1 MNERLGEVLE
11 QYEQRLKT
19 LRRAASQA
27 PTVEHALFT
36 GFEDWERQLL
46 FKLAPRLAGEGC
58 LIVAVAGGTNTGKST
73 VFNSLLGASISPVSP
88 YGAYTKHPVIAA
100 PPSRSEQALEPGTLL
115 PDAFAPIVLDS
126 VPAEAVTDP
135 RQAGMA
141 LFVARSDALPDR
153 IVLLDTPDIDSVVK
167 ENWEL
172 AKSIR
177 EAGDV
182 LVAVLT
188 GQKYADSIVVE
199 FFQEALRSGRLVIP
213 LMNMADDAPSDHEVT
228 RRQLGEFLNYIC
240 VEEGDAAFS
249 PPAFIM
255 PRLPENERATPPQP
269 CALDKSTT
277 TLMAY
282 LESLDAV
289 NLKRKILGDS
299 LTGFAFRAD
308 DFLQRAGIF
317 AAALDQCIGE
327 LRNMAHQAAAEYDAR
342 PGREFLT
349 VVYDFIQK
357 NARGPDRVLSAAT
370 AKVVRLPGWVFS
382 KTRLLFSRKVEA
394 GMSEQDMDKQQR
406 AMLEEILNRLYG
418 EYVQR
423 GGAYF
428 RQFCPEA
435 APSFEAALRE
445 LDPAVLATTIA
456 SQTLRT
462 EGYMAAYREYAYQ
475 DLEARWADRSF
486 RWKVKLFYDLGLLG
500 SWAGV
505 LVLLWAKGWA
515 PHLPLSEILASFG
528 VPVIQ
533 HTVTYGALYLW
544 GDKLSGLIDKW
555 QNLQREAFERAIAE
569 HLTAPAMSVLTSA
582 RRLPRTSQP

>member
-1 MNERLGEVLE
+1 LER
-11 QYEQRLKT
+11 
-19 LRRAASQA
+19 
-27 PTVEHALFT
+27 
-36 GFEDWERQLL
+36 
-46 FKLAPRLAGEGC
+46 
-58 LIVAVAGGTNTGKST
+58 GK
-73 VFNSLLGASISPVSP
+73 
-88 YGAYTKHPVIAA
+88 
-100 PPSRSEQALEPGTLL
+100 LL
-115 PDAFAPIVLDS
+115 PEAFTPIDFGS
-126 VPAEAVTDP
+126 AAADAVTDSG
-135 RQAGMA
+135 QAGMA
-141 LFVARSDALPDR
+141 LFVARFDALPDR
-153 IVLLDTPDIDSVVK
+153 IVLLDTPDIDSVAR

-172 AKSIR
+172 AKGIR

-199 FFQEALRSGRLVIP
+199 FFREALRSGRLVIP
-213 LMNMADDAPSDHEVT
+213 LMNMADDASSGYEVT
-228 RRQLGEFLNYIC
+228 RRQLGEFLNY
-240 VEEGDAAFS
+240 VREENGGGVFS
-249 PPAFIM
+249 PPAFVM
-255 PRLPENERATPPQP
+255 PRLSGDERGKPPQP
-269 CALDKSTT
+269 CALDDGAT

-289 NLKRKILGDS
+289 NLKRKILGGS
-299 LTGFAFRAD
+299 LAGFASRAD
-308 DFLQRAGIF
+308 DFLQRADVF
-317 AAALDQCIGE
+317 AAALDQCIAE
-327 LRNMAHQAAAEYDAR
+327 LRDMAHRAAMEYDAR

-357 NARGPDRVLSAAT
+357 NARGPDRVLSAVT

-382 KTRLLFSRKVEA
+382 KTRALFPRKVEA
-394 GMSEQDMDKQQR
+394 AMSEQDLDKQQR
-406 AMLEEILNRLYG
+406 VKLETILNRLYG

-435 APSFEAALRE
+435 APSFEEGLRG
-445 LDPAVLATTIA
+445 LDPAALATTIA

-462 EGYMAAYREYAYQ
+462 EGYMAAYREYAYR
-475 DLEARWADRSF
+475 DLESRWSDRSF
-486 RWKVKLFYDLGLLG
+486 RWKVRLFYDLGLLG

-533 HTVTYGALYLW
+533 HTVTHAALYLW

-555 QNLQREAFERAIAE
+555 QNLQREALERAITE
-569 HLTAPAMSVLTSA
+569 HLIGPALGG
-582 RRLPRTSQP
+582 LPAIAEALAGNIAAMKELNETCRKTV